1 MPVTDD
7 KPTLDFGRANER
19 GTERCESGVFS
30 IALIRE
36 IEKAACTDTHK
47 LPAAA
52 ASILILRTCSLKSS
66 AHLRPRIVILTK
78 IRKLEF

>member
-7 KPTLDFGRANER
+7 KPTLDFGRANGR

-36 IEKAACTDTHK
+36 IEKAACT
-47 LPAAA
+47 
-52 ASILILRTCSLKSS
+52 
-66 AHLRPRIVILTK
+66 
-78 IRKLEF
+78 

>member
-1 MPVTDD
+1 MPATDD

-66 AHLRPRIVILTK
+66 AHLRPRIVIFLK
-78 IRKLEF
+78 I